1 MRATGKNGTLAL
13 KKAQDK
19 LEASWRDRWLT
30 WRDRILADQRFQRW
44 AAGFPLTRKI
54 ARKRAQ
60 ALFDLCAGFV
70 YSQVLL
76 ACIEL
81 RLFDLLAERPQST
94 TELSRR
100 LGLNPKAMVRLLNA
114 ATALRL
120 TESRGQGRFGL
131 GVLGAALLGNPAI
144 SAMVEHH
151 ALFYSDLRDPV
162 ALLRNRES
170 ETALSK
176 YWPYAL
182 AEKPELLRTEEVA
195 GYSSLMSASQAL
207 IAEDVLDAWPISRHH
222 CLLDVG
228 GGEGAFL
235 AAAATRAPNLK
246 LMLFDLPAVA
256 DLARKRLGALDISN
270 PITIVGGDFFKQPL
284 PRGADIITLVRVLHD
299 HDDADVAALLRN
311 VRSVLPDHGVLLVA
325 EPMSGLSGTDVIS
338 DTYFGFYLLA
348 MGTGR
353 ARSPAR
359 FASLLRET
367 GFDGGRQLATRR
379 PMLTSALVA
388 RPVH

>member
-1 MRATGKNGTLAL
+1 MCAAGKHGPLAL
-13 KKAQDK
+13 KKAKDK
-19 LEASWRDRWLT
+19 LQVSWRDRWLT
-30 WRDRILADQRFQRW
+30 WRDRTLADQRFQRW

-60 ALFDLCAGFV
+60 SLFDLCAGFV

-81 RLFDLLAERPQST
+81 RLFDLLAERPQTT

-100 LGLNPKAMVRLLNA
+100 LGLNPKAMLRLLNA

-131 GVLGAALLGNPAI
+131 GVLGAAMLGNPAI

-162 ALLRNRES
+162 ALLRNREAG
-170 ETALSK
+170 TALSK

-182 AEKPELLRTEEVA
+182 AEKPELLRTEEVTS
-195 GYSSLMSASQAL
+195 YSTLMSASQAL
-207 IAEDVLDAWPISRHH
+207 IAEDVLDAWPITRHR

-228 GGEGAFL
+228 GGEGTFL
-235 AAAATRAPNLK
+235 AAAAARAPNLK

-256 DLARKRLGALDISN
+256 DLARKRLGALDLSN
-270 PITIVGGDFFKQPL
+270 RINIASGDFFKQPL
-284 PRGADIITLVRVLHD
+284 PRGADIVTLVRVLHD

-325 EPMSGLSGTDVIS
+325 EPMSGLADTDVIS
-338 DTYFGFYLLA
+338 DAYFGFYLLA

-353 ARSPAR
+353 ARSPVQL
-359 FASLLRET
+359 ASLLRET
-367 GFDGGRQLATRR
+367 GFDSGRQLATRR
-379 PMLTSALVA
+379 PMLTSALIA